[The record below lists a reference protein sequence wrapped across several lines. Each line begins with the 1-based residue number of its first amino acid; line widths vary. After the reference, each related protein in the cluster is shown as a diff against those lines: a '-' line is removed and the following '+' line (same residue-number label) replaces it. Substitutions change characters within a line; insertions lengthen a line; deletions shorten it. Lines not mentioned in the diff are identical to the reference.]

1 MGLRW
6 ADWKWVALWAE
17 QRVERWDCWKA
28 VMLVVVMVVWMAVHW
43 VVMMVVEKAARWA
56 AYWVV
61 RRVDRKVDYWAEQL
75 DSWAVKRADMWELQL
90 VGPMVALMADST
102 VVKMVV
108 QLVVSLAVWWVV

>member
-1 MGLRW
+1 MLRMGLQW

-17 QRVERWDCWKA
+17 MWAVKKA
-28 VMLVVVMVVWMAVHW
+28 VVMAVMSAVLKVAWMAEHW
-43 VVMMVVEKAARWA
+43 VAMMVVEKAAQWA

-61 RRVDRKVDYWAEQL
+61 RRVDRKADYWAEQW
-75 DSWAVKRADMWELQL
+75 DSWAVKKADMWELQL

-108 QLVVSLAVWWVV
+108 QLVVSSAV